1 MPFIRAG
8 DLTVHYDLAGPAEA
22 PVVMLANSLGTNFHM
37 WDAQVPALAQHFR
50 VLRYDMRGHGMSDGP
65 AAGTTGYSIDALAQ
79 DALDLLDAL
88 GIGGFHF
95 CGLSI
100 GGMVGQRL
108 GAKAK
113 GRIASLVLCDTGSRI
128 GPPKLW
134 DDRIAAIRSKG
145 LEGVADA
152 VISRWFTPR
161 FFSERADEARG
172 YRNMLVRTSVEG
184 YVGCGIAVRDAD
196 LRADDAQIACPT
208 LVVVGADDAATPPSS
223 AREISEAVKGAQLV
237 VLDNAAHIPAVEQPE
252 ALNRVLLDFLGQH
265 AGRQ

>member
-1 MPFIRAG
+1 
-8 DLTVHYDLAGPAEA
+8 
-22 PVVMLANSLGTNFHM
+22 MLANSLGTNFHM
-37 WDAQVPALAQHFR
+37 WDAQARALSSRYR

-65 AAGTTGYSIDALAQ
+65 DAGDTGYSIDMLAQ

-88 GIGGFHF
+88 GIGSFNF

-113 GRIASLVLCDTGSRI
+113 GRVASLVLCDTGSRI

-145 LEGVADA
+145 LDGVADA

-161 FFSERADEARG
+161 FFSERAVEARG
-172 YRNMLVRTSVEG
+172 YRTMLARTTVEG
-184 YVGCGIAVRDAD
+184 YAGCGIAVRDAD

-208 LVVVGADDAATPPSS
+208 LVVVGADDTATPPSS
-223 AREISEAVKGAQLV
+223 AREIVEAVKGAQLV
-237 VLDNAAHIPAVEQPE
+237 VLDNAAHIPAVEQAE
-252 ALNRVLLDFLGQH
+252 ALNRVLLDFFGRH
-265 AGRQ
+265 AGGQ